1 MGAATMLAPLRRLGL
16 RIPDEIL
23 NLLRFGR
30 GVDNRLYKATG
41 FDYGY
46 TSREAVLD
54 LAEHMR
60 LEPVL
65 QGHEQRYRY
74 EREVEEFL
82 RWSPHV
88 RRERPED
95 EGVGTDRAARNLKGG
110 LQRSSGF
117 HGVCG
122 PSFYMTRRW
131 DASFQIAVAAVI
143 VLMLGAAVGA
153 YAWDNSRSDEIAEG
167 ITIGGVDVSGM
178 TAAEARKVVDAEL
191 VEPRF
196 WRHGRLR
203 RGQVQAQ
210 PRAARVLGVDGMVDQ
225 RDRGE
230 PGQPSGAGLPLC
242 HRGRGRRRHLSSSAT
257 RTRP

>member
-1 MGAATMLAPLRRLGL
+1 MIGLLGKAPSAGPASDGRRRLAPLRRLGL

-54 LAEHMR
+54 LAEHVR

-65 QGHEQRYRY
+65 RGHEQRYRY

-88 RRERPED
+88 RRAPR
-95 EGVGTDRAARNLKGG
+95 GRGRRHRSRAARNLKGG
-110 LQRSSGF
+110 LQRRGGF
-117 HGVCG
+117 LQSAGR
-122 PSFYMTRRW
+122 PSTDQAVGRKL
-131 DASFQIAVAAVI
+131 QIAVAAVI

-153 YAWDNSRSDEIAEG
+153 YAWTTRARTRSPRGSRS
-167 ITIGGVDVSGM
+167 
-178 TAAEARKVVDAEL
+178 AASTS
-191 VEPRF
+191 
-196 WRHGRLR
+196 
-203 RGQVQAQ
+203 
-210 PRAARVLGVDGMVDQ
+210 AA
-225 RDRGE
+225 
-230 PGQPSGAGLPLC
+230 
-242 HRGRGRRRHLSSSAT
+242 
-257 RTRP
+257 